1 MEDLNNVKVINQ
13 KVNSVE
19 GSSTSK
25 KRKKHPFVKTIII
38 LVLLVGFILYNWN
51 IAGIRHKVW
60 VQEAKW
66 YVKIHQKDLES
77 FIKENAD
84 SYEPEGKAKSIAL
97 PEYKNMKVT
106 KYITQE
112 DKDLRIIGF
121 WYKAWGLSI
130 CGDYCFFYYSSDDI
144 LCGIVGDGQ
153 IKRNIDR
160 DFQFADDMQNYI
172 YRICENW
179 YVIFAHDS

>member
-97 PEYKNMKVT
+97 PKYRNLRAD

-112 DKDLRIIGF
+112 DENIYVIGF
-121 WYKAWGLSI
+121 LFKAWGLSVS
-130 CGDYCFFYYSSDDI
+130 GDYCDIYYSPDDI
-144 LCGIVGDGQ
+144 LCGINGFGK
-153 IKRNIDR
+153 IKRNIDF
-160 DFQFADDMQNYI
+160 DFQFTYDMQNYI